1 MRQEVHR
8 AEEIAFDLFNS
19 LNSDDEYNI
28 HCYEE
33 TPIGSHIKRR
43 VCKVNYV
50 KELTAAATA
59 RWLLSRQAG
68 AGQPYLDALPRIQQ
82 KDKLLREEMEKLV
95 VEQPELLKTL
105 SDYSEANQILE
116 DERQRRCEGRIT
128 ICRR

>member
-33 TPIGSHIKRR
+33 TPIGSHTKRR

-116 DERQRRCEGRIT
+116 D
-128 ICRR
+128 